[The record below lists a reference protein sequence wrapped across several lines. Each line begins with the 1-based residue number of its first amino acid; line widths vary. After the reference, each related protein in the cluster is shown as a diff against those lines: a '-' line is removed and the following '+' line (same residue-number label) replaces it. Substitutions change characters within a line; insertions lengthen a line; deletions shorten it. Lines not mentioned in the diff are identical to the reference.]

1 MINTIN
7 DSIESHSLS
16 CTFWGMGW
24 PTPLWPLLPFPS
36 MRGSFLLSSFLFFPL
51 PWQLFWRLK
60 RPKVLQ
66 LMVKY
71 FKSKTWLA
79 VHDVQKFLGLKKQQK
94 LLLKCY
100 TVYLV
105 GKDQRDILFFY
116 CYSFLPYYDFFFE
129 KKKMIDDTVRWCNL
143 VGEYLKKRKERS
155 QEILSRLCWWRTLWL
170 QSDWFKEKMR
180 CVLECVWLLLISD
193 SLFV

>member
-24 PTPLWPLLPFPS
+24 PTSLWPLLPFPS

-129 KKKMIDDTVRWCNL
+129 KKKWLMIQLDGVTWSVNTW
-143 VGEYLKKRKERS
+143 RKEKKDHKRFC
-155 QEILSRLCWWRTLWL
+155 QGCAGGGLS
-170 QSDWFKEKMR
+170 DYK
-180 CVLECVWLLLISD
+180 VID
-193 SLFV
+193 SRKKWDVF